1 MRKEGKNS
9 IVQLVSQ
16 EWILFQR
23 IQLNQFRKFR
33 LDPTIKQIYYY
44 YDVVLTFILRNNI
57 QIQFEYKKVYKNKNN
72 FFLLKKNTTFK
83 PNNIIF

>member
-44 YDVVLTFILRNNI
+44 YV
-57 QIQFEYKKVYKNKNN
+57 
-72 FFLLKKNTTFK
+72 
-83 PNNIIF
+83 